1 VKKPVVLC
9 VDDARTVLNSLK
21 KELREALGDA
31 YTIELAEG
39 GEDALETFNELIA
52 DGYEV
57 PLVISD
63 YIMPDIK
70 GDELLARIHEFAPDT
85 LKIMLTGLANTEA
98 VGNAVNQ
105 AKLYRYISKPWESED
120 LKLTVKE
127 AVRSYEQ
134 EKQLKAQNIKL
145 QNMNQELAELN
156 KAYERFVPK
165 QFLKL
170 LNKDSVIDVEL
181 GTHIDKEMS
190 VLFADIRDFTRLS
203 ENMTP
208 QENFDF
214 INTYLSRMEP
224 IIDVHQGFVD
234 KYIGDAIMAL
244 FPSTADSAVHAAIG
258 MLEALAGYNLQRI
271 EDCEEPIRIGVGVN
285 TGALMLG
292 TVGGKNRMDG
302 TVISDTVNLA
312 SRVESLTKGYKVDL
326 LITEQTYLELSDPL
340 AYQIRII
347 DNVQVKGKSHKVTI
361 YEVFDADDPD
371 SIALKNQTIDDFNF
385 GVQSYH
391 ERDYTSAKS
400 SFETVLSINPTDHVA
415 QIYLTRCQYIP

>member
-1 VKKPVVLC
+1 
-9 VDDARTVLNSLK
+9 
-21 KELREALGDA
+21 
-31 YTIELAEG
+31 
-39 GEDALETFNELIA
+39 
-52 DGYEV
+52 
-57 PLVISD
+57 
-63 YIMPDIK
+63 MPDIK
-70 GDELLARIHEFAPDT
+70 GDELLARIHDLAPDT

-134 EKQLKAQNIKL
+134 EKQLKIQNIKL
-145 QNMNQELAELN
+145 QNMNKELAELN

-165 QFLKL
+165 QFLNL

-181 GTHIDKEMS
+181 GTHVDKEMS

-244 FPSTADSAVHAAIG
+244 FPSTADSAVQAAIG
-258 MLEALAGYNLQRI
+258 MLEALGGYNLQRI
-271 EDCEEPIRIGVGVN
+271 EAGEEPIRIGIGVN

-312 SRVESLTKGYKVDL
+312 SRVESLTKGYRVNL
-326 LITEQTYLELSDPL
+326 LITEQTYLELSDPS

-361 YEVFDADDPD
+361 YEVFDADDSD
-371 SIALKNQTIDDFNF
+371 NIALKNQTIDDFNF

-400 SFETVLSINPTDHVA
+400 SFEAVLSMNPDDHVS